1 MVSVKTA
8 HDVPKNKVFDVIEA
22 LSEVRVQAPVR
33 IGDVVLANVCGTG
46 VDVVATYS
54 LGMNAKWLIRAG
66 FGVAFIYDELLVPPN
81 AESSDLT
88 FVPLE
93 PRIESRHGLVWR
105 KALLT
110 RQAQVF
116 LDALRSE
123 IAPD

>member
-1 MVSVKTA
+1 MGPL
-8 HDVPKNKVFDVIEA
+8 HEW
-22 LSEVRVQAPVR
+22 L
-33 IGDVVLANVCGTG
+33 GDLADK

-54 LGMNAKWLIRAG
+54 LGMNAKWLIRGG
-66 FGVAFIYDELLVPPN
+66 FGVALAYDEILTST
-81 AESSDLT
+81 AADDASDLV

-105 KALLT
+105 KTLPT

-123 IAPD
+123 INPKM